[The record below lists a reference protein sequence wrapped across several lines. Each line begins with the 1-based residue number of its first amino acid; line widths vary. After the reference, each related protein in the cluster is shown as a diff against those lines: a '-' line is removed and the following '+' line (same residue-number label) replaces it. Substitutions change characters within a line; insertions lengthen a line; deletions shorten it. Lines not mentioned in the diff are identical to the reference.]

1 MDTANEPD
9 QTRWGRP
16 EVALRSDSGSPKAAK
31 APRGCRCGTGLQVL
45 AGVDAVLCRE
55 QMLHAAAAEQPHK
68 RARTAGGGGAATL
81 PLRPFNAATKTSLFV
96 TLSEMIGS
104 LHAVRA
110 DGAQAADSVGYGL
123 RPIADN
129 GGAPLLPSSS
139 AHAAAA
145 GGGGGARAGP
155 AHPQEVPLAF
165 TLLLLSRLLV
175 QAWIDANPSEPSVAE
190 LALLRVIASAIFS
203 AVAVVAREWAGPA
216 ARCALEASLYNALVA
231 DVEKHVLPRFP
242 IAAANDAR
250 ASTVEAVD
258 DLNAATFALLARFI
272 TQHIDFGAERVA
284 LWCERVVPYATEELQ
299 RLSEPSGGAKAQTKV
314 QETTAHAL
322 AAMLLPLAALLEA
335 DAIPPTA
342 QYASRYRP
350 ESLSSA
356 DR

>member
-1 MDTANEPD
+1 METAGSD
-9 QTRWGRP
+9 SGRP
-16 EVALRSDSGSPKAAK
+16 AVALRSLPQGCQGSRSAAL
-31 APRGCRCGTGLQVL
+31 LQVL

-110 DGAQAADSVGYGL
+110 DGAHAADTVGYGL

-145 GGGGGARAGP
+145 GGGGGGARAGP

-190 LALLRVIASAIFS
+190 LALLRVSASAIFS

-299 RLSEPSGGAKAQTKV
+299 RWSEPTGGAKAQAKV

-335 DAIPPTA
+335 DTIPPTA
-342 QYASRYRP
+342 QYASTSP
-350 ESLSSA
+350 ASLFSA
-356 DR
+356 SR